1 MTDGPTTM
9 NGPLHTDEAN
19 LDDRAMVASFSTSA
33 AALAAKQTLIDAGVA
48 SDRIDIVEHAAG
60 SPEAQAVTSPADPG
74 ILGRLREAIL
84 PEDSERLTRAA
95 VRNDDAVL
103 TLRPLPSEVEMAV
116 GVLKAAKPSHF
127 DADLELWRNA
137 RS

>member
-9 NGPLHTDEAN
+9 NGPLHTDEATV
-19 LDDRAMVASFSTSA
+19 DDRAMVATFSTPA
-33 AALAAKQTLIDAGVA
+33 AAQAAKQSLIESGIAA
-48 SDRIDIVEHAAG
+48 DRIAIIDHAAD
-60 SPEAQAVTSPADPG
+60 SAQTQGAITPADPG

-84 PEDSERLTRAA
+84 PDDSERATRAA

-103 TLRPLPSEVEMAV
+103 TVRPLPSEVEMAV

-137 RS
+137 G

>member
-9 NGPLHTDEAN
+9 NGPLHTDEATV
-19 LDDRAMVASFSTSA
+19 DDRAMVATFSTPA
-33 AALAAKQTLIDAGVA
+33 AAQAAKQSLIDAGLDA
-48 SDRIDIVEHAAG
+48 DRIAITDHAAG
-60 SPEAQAVTSPADPG
+60 SAQVQAVTQPADAG

-84 PEDSERLTRAA
+84 PEDSENATRAA

-103 TLRPLPSEVEMAV
+103 TLRPLPGEVEMAV
-116 GVLKAAKPSHF
+116 SVLKAAKPSHF

-137 RS
+137 G